1 MRFGGSCPCF
11 LVKRSFQEYFFE
23 KKYSEGRMMFDIMFF
38 PESIN
43 GNYMQISSFMM
54 GKRPRTEVAFMDI
67 AEPAEE
73 IIRSN
78 EMVSMER
85 PIMVRWPTDGIT
97 CDEERFMWKGR
108 RI

>member
-1 MRFGGSCPCF
+1 MTFGGSCPCF
-11 LVKRSFQEYFFE
+11 LVKRSFQEHFFE
-23 KKYSEGRMMFDIMFF
+23 KRFSSERMMFDIMFF

-43 GNYMQISSFMM
+43 GNYVMISSFMM
-54 GKRPRTEVAFMDI
+54 GKKPRTEVAFRDI

-73 IIRSN
+73 IIKSN

-85 PIMVRWPTDGIT
+85 PVMVRWPSDGT
-97 CDEERFMWKGR
+97 GDMERFMWKGR